1 MDQESS
7 THPVHII
14 SYKSVQCVPNK
25 NHLHLKCSSKT
36 LYMQHDNKSLLISKS
51 GKKQIYRTCR
61 KKKKIFHIGEYF
73 RASLNGIL
81 KDSGFTFCEK

>member
-1 MDQESS
+1 MDQESP

-36 LYMQHDNKSLLISKS
+36 LYMQHGNKSLLISKS
-51 GKKQIYRTCR
+51 GKNKYTGHAE

>member
-1 MDQESS
+1 MDQESP

-36 LYMQHDNKSLLISKS
+36 LYMQHGNKSLLISKS
-51 GKKQIYRTCR
+51 GKNKYTGHAE
-61 KKKKIFHIGEYF
+61 KKKEDFPHWGIFQSQLEWDFKGQWFYF
-73 RASLNGIL
+73 L
-81 KDSGFTFCEK
+81 